1 MAQSKNKNP
10 VPSYQSLARLQQML
24 SLRNLAERS
33 REAYLVYVQ
42 KLALHFGRDSLQL
55 DEAQAREYLIHLKEK
70 RKYPPSS
77 MRTVCAALRFFYQ
90 FVCERDWKL
99 FDLVR
104 SPSAQTLPAVLTR
117 EEVQRLIGCVREERF
132 RVILIL
138 IYACGLRVGEA
149 VGLVVRDMQ
158 PRQNRIHI
166 RSGKGAKDRFVP
178 ATEETFA
185 MLRKWWPQHRHP
197 RLLFPGVGRGWRE
210 HGANPS
216 GPANAGSADQPMS
229 IGSIQQCVRVR
240 PTPFWAASCNTR
252 CPPARIA
259 CAISAGCIPPPGK
272 NATSSRPS
280 SPPGLSCGHAPGP
293 ARVTPALSALRS
305 LHARRRRE
313 TRASPRTPVK
323 PHRPGIKS
331 DSSRAVHSRSA
342 APALSLGENRGDIVE
357 QATSWQ
363 SPSLI
368 QRRPSKSF
376 RLTHTPGSF
385 SRVLPPDRPRNTFR
399 IGKPKVIHGPVQQG
413 SCCGCAQHNPLGWAD
428 RSSTSTTVV
437 LVFEERIA

>member
-197 RLLFPGVGRGWRE
+197 RLLFPGVGRGWCE

-293 ARVTPALSALRS
+293 GPSGTGSVRTALTSRSSSSRNSRVPAHPREAPSPRYKVRLVPRRALAVRSACFVSRRKPRRYRRASDFVAEPKLDSTPAQQILPADPHPWFVLTRPP
-305 LHARRRRE
+305 ARPAE
-313 TRASPRTPVK
+313 K
-323 PHRPGIKS
+323 HFPHRKAEGY
-331 DSSRAVHSRSA
+331 SRARST
-342 APALSLGENRGDIVE
+342 R
-357 QATSWQ
+357 
-363 SPSLI
+363 
-368 QRRPSKSF
+368 
-376 RLTHTPGSF
+376 
-385 SRVLPPDRPRNTFR
+385 
-399 IGKPKVIHGPVQQG
+399 
-413 SCCGCAQHNPLGWAD
+413 
-428 RSSTSTTVV
+428 VV
-437 LVFEERIA
+437 LRLRATQPSGMG